1 MDSFVLHPSAAQTRP
16 PGYVRLARGSSRMR
30 APRYAESDIDPL
42 LASVRT
48 RLGSPEALTVHSNQ
62 SAARFVPEHPRS
74 GRVPCLSAPLEPLQQ
89 AFRGAREL
97 DDPGGEPQVLPEF
110 HGAPVGGEG
119 LELDPADPPV
129 GREPGGLVYELP
141 ADPPSPVAGAHDHAR
156 ELEGSLVRE
165 PGGGPRLAVTPH

>member
-48 RLGSPEALTVHSNQ
+48 RLGSPEASTVHSNQ

-74 GRVPCLSAPLEPLQQ
+74 RRVPCLSAPLETLQQ
-89 AFRGAREL
+89 ALGGAGEL
-97 DDPGGEPQVLPEF
+97 DDPGGEPQVLPEL

-129 GREPGGLVYELP
+129 GRESGGLVDQLP
-141 ADPPSPVAGAHDHAR
+141 ADPPSAVASPHHHPR
-156 ELEGSLVRE
+156 ELQ
-165 PGGGPRLAVTPH
+165 GPL